1 MNEIKCPKCGS
12 AAQIELVWEDH
23 TNYNTKKIKEYVCR
37 CGCLFEATFT
47 LTETK
52 ILEENWH

>member
-23 TNYNTKKIKEYVCR
+23 TNYNTKKIKEYVCG
-37 CGCLFEATFT
+37 CGCHFEATFT

-52 ILEENWH
+52 ILEEM